1 MEAETFN
8 IIMTAISTV
17 GFPIV
22 AFYLMYKM
30 VNGAIKDCTEAINK
44 NTELMSEFMS
54 LMTVTKNLRGNGTN
68 GK

>member
-8 IIMTAISTV
+8 TIMAAISTV

-30 VNGAIKDCTEAINK
+30 VNGAIKDNTEAINK
-44 NTELMSEFMS
+44 NTELMSEVMS
-54 LMTVTKNLRGNGTN
+54 LVTVIKKLRESGNS